1 MGGVAKAVGKVVSG
15 VAEAVGDVVEAVAE
29 NPIIATA
36 AMAVTGI
43 PLPAAVASV
52 ISNPV
57 SAVAISMAS
66 TAIQGGDFGDIIKS
80 GAGAALG
87 GAIGGAVGKGVAS
100 NFGNV
105 AGKVAA
111 SAASGFTNA
120 LVQTGDVGTA
130 LKSGVM
136 GAALSGVQQGVS
148 AGVEKLKQQFPG
160 QITTGGGQPT
170 ADTARNL
177 RPGDRIPTAPSYMTQ
192 GGTFET
198 VAPTSPFG
206 TLGTTSFQNLQYSP
220 SIQERIL
227 TGASGGI
234 QDLASDALKPTLAS
248 ALGFG
253 GQPSTQSTGPAP
265 SGGQGGPGVAVTG
278 EGAAI
283 NPAAA
288 SALAQALRVGDPG
301 APLFGT
307 EGKGQQQAVW
317 NTASL
322 KFKDEVGG

>member
-1 MGGVAKAVGKVVSG
+1 MGGVAKAIGSVVSG
-15 VAEAVGDVVEAVAE
+15 VAEAVGEVVETVVE

-36 AMAVTGI
+36 AMAVTGV
-43 PLPAAVASV
+43 PLPAALTSV
-52 ISNPV
+52 INNPV

-66 TAIQGGDFGDIIKS
+66 TAVKGGDFGDIIKA
-80 GAGAALG
+80 GAGTALG
-87 GAIGGAVGKGVAS
+87 GFVGGAVGKGVAS
-100 NFGNV
+100 NFGDV
-105 AGKVAA
+105 AGKVAS
-111 SAASGFTNA
+111 SAAGGFTSA
-120 LVQTGDVGTA
+120 LVQTGDVDTA
-130 LKSGVM
+130 LKAGVM
-136 GAALSGVQQGVS
+136 GGALSGVQQGIS

-177 RPGDRIPTAPSYMTQ
+177 RVGDRIPTAPSYMTQ

-206 TLGTTSFQNLQYSP
+206 TLGTSSFQNLQYSP

-227 TGASGGI
+227 TGAEGGI
-234 QDLASDALKPTLAS
+234 KDLASDALKPTLAS

-253 GQPSTQSTGPAP
+253 GQPTTQSTGPSPGAA
-265 SGGQGGPGVAVTG
+265 PGVAVTG
-278 EGAAI
+278 EGSAV

>member
-1 MGGVAKAVGKVVSG
+1 MGGIAKAVGKVVSG

-43 PLPAAVASV
+43 PLPAALTSV

-57 SAVAISMAS
+57 SAVAISMAT
-66 TAIQGGDFGDIIKS
+66 TAVKGGDFGDIIKS

-87 GAIGGAVGKGVAS
+87 GFVGGAVGKGVAS

-105 AGKVAA
+105 AGKVAG
-111 SAASGFTNA
+111 SAAGGFTNA
-120 LVQTGDVGTA
+120 LVQTGDIDTA

-253 GQPSTQSTGPAP
+253 GQPTTQSTGPAP
-265 SGGQGGPGVAVTG
+265 TGSTAPGVAVTG
-278 EGAAI
+278 EGGTV

-322 KFKDEVGG
+322 KFKDEIGG